1 MGLLLHCSLDI
12 WDSFYYIDC
21 LFKSSI
27 LTSSVLDDGGQRGS
41 VEHQDKELRA
51 RRKQILEPQ
60 WLHLL
65 IRDLIIFPFSFE
77 RSSVRVALAPP
88 PLERFR
94 VVEYD
99 AAGAPSVAEDVLLR
113 GGVGVVVFEGANRER
128 HLWKRKGK
136 EVGEKTHFGNLTL

>member
-1 MGLLLHCSLDI
+1 MGLLLHYSLDI

-65 IRDLIIFPFSFE
+65 IRDLIVFSFSFE
-77 RSSVRVALAPP
+77 RSSVVAP
-88 PLERFR
+88 PLERFG

-128 HLWKRKGK
+128 HLWKRKRK
-136 EVGEKTHFGNLTL
+136 EAGEKTHFGNLTL